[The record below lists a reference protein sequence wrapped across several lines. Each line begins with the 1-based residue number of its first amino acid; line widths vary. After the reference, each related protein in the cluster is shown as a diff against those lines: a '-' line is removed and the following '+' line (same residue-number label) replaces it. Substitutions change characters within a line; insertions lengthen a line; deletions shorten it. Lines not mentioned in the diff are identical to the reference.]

1 MQPQQSEL
9 RISSSD
15 NRQFL
20 LCKQHQVGQSNPQH
34 GITDAPGMAR
44 HLCGQSAPPA
54 ARPSVVALARGATA
68 TGKHPPAATWGCV
81 KGHHEALILLE
92 KAGSWVDVE
101 QLRQDPAPPRVPVAY
116 MKQIIKLVIIQAA
129 PALGVSGHVEDSQQK
144 KKYMQ
149 VLLSKMRM

>member
-1 MQPQQSEL
+1 
-9 RISSSD
+9 
-15 NRQFL
+15 
-20 LCKQHQVGQSNPQH
+20 
-34 GITDAPGMAR
+34 MAQ

-54 ARPSVVALARGATA
+54 ARPSVVALTRGATA
-68 TGKHPPAATWGCV
+68 TGKHPPAATWGCF